1 MSSLHQRAKD
11 VFLVALDQS
20 GSDRSAFLADACGDD
35 TALRAEVES
44 LLHFHETTGSAEPE
58 AQGEETDTHFSPGQM
73 FAGRYRM
80 VARIGRGGMGDVWR
94 ADDVILQTPVA
105 LKLIPATANDQA
117 GRILN
122 EVRVARQ
129 ITHPAVCRVFD
140 VGNADGVV
148 FFTME
153 LVDGEDLAALV
164 RRVGRLPLEK
174 VNDIARQ
181 LCGGLAAAHAQG
193 VLHRDLKP
201 GQRADRQP
209 RAGSHH
215 RFRHRN
221 LQGQPV
227 SHSLTGTPAYMAP
240 EQRKSVRRCP
250 RKRISTHLG
259 WFCTS
264 CSSGSIRSSRAAA
277 GFCRRFPRRLFRAS
291 TRNSRA

>member
-11 VFLVALDQS
+11 VFLVALAQA
-20 GSDRSAFLADACGDD
+20 GPDRSAFLADACGDD

-44 LLHFHETTGSAEPE
+44 LLHFHETTGSSDSDERVDTPA
-58 AQGEETDTHFSPGQM
+58 AQFAPGQM

-105 LKLIPATANDQA
+105 LKLIASTANDQA

-164 RRVGRLPLEK
+164 RRVGRLPSEK

-201 GQRADRQP
+201 GNVLIDN
-209 RAGSHH
+209 H
-215 RFRHRN
+215 
-221 LQGQPV
+221 GQ
-227 SHSLTGTPAYMAP
+227 
-240 EQRKSVRRCP
+240 VR
-250 RKRISTHLG
+250 ITDFG
-259 WFCTS
+259 
-264 CSSGSIRSSRAAA
+264 SRAADARSDAVAANRHLRTGPGSVRAA
-277 GFCRRFPRRLFRAS
+277 GRPASVQTRRRRRWAAAPLVARAERRSKPRTRHHGRAVD
-291 TRNSRA
+291 RSRRET